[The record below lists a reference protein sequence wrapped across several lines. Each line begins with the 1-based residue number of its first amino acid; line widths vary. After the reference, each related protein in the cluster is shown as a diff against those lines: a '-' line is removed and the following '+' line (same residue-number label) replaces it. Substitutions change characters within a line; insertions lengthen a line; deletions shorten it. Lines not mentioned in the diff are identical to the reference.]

1 MRCTK
6 QDHPWNPRVIE
17 LLGNLPYPFILDSF
31 SPQRVKSCLESSQL
45 LWLCR
50 FLVVWDRPFTS
61 FKKYLL
67 SCCFLPGSVP
77 GAGNKNM
84 ERDGEPA
91 LMKFNALTGGG
102 DTGKLFHFGNSCF
115 LSLSLKFCC
124 CLWFGTT
131 FVLLSHSRLSLES
144 FLLSHHPN
152 QYLLSDGFPSVCPFW
167 VALLSSNSEPIVSSY
182 WVSKNI

>member
-67 SCCFLPGSVP
+67 SCCFLPGSVR

-84 ERDGEPA
+84 EWDGEPA
-91 LMKFNALTGGG
+91 LMKFNALRGQNWLDGTLHELIGP
-102 DTGKLFHFGNSCF
+102 TWMWLNPKISA
-115 LSLSLKFCC
+115 LKNEIN
-124 CLWFGTT
+124 LTIHGA
-131 FVLLSHSRLSLES
+131 
-144 FLLSHHPN
+144 
-152 QYLLSDGFPSVCPFW
+152 
-167 VALLSSNSEPIVSSY
+167 ALLDSDQKEGNANIRIIANIDWELLICQSSF
-182 WVSKNI
+182 